1 MVSPEQGGDEVG
13 SDEKYLRISD
23 AARYVGLS
31 AASLYCY
38 RSRRVGPRSLK
49 VGGRV
54 LYRRA
59 DLDEWV
65 ERSGVVR
72 DASIEAR

>member
-1 MVSPEQGGDEVG
+1 MDG
-13 SDEKYLRISD
+13 EKYLRVD
-23 AARYVGLS
+23 EAARYVGMS

-59 DLDEWV
+59 DLDEWI
-65 ERSGVVR
+65 ERNAVVR
-72 DASIEAR
+72 EAEAAA

>member
-1 MVSPEQGGDEVG
+1 MADENG
-13 SDEKYLRISD
+13 YLRVD
-23 AARYVGLS
+23 EAARYVGMRP
-31 AASLYCY
+31 ASLYCY
-38 RSRRVGPRSLK
+38 RSRGTGPRSLK

-65 ERSGVVR
+65 ERHAAVR
-72 DASIEAR
+72 DGGPIGAAL

>member
-1 MVSPEQGGDEVG
+1 MDE
-13 SDEKYLRISD
+13 EKYFRVED
-23 AARYVGLS
+23 AARYVGMS

-59 DLDEWV
+59 DLDEWI

-72 DASIEAR
+72 DGVTVAKPAFEG

>member
-1 MVSPEQGGDEVG
+1 MG
-13 SDEKYLRISD
+13 SEEKYLRVAE
-23 AARYVGLS
+23 AADYVGV
-31 AASLYCY
+31 AVASLYCY
-38 RSRRVGPRSLK
+38 RSRGVGPRSLK

-65 ERSGVVR
+65 ERTGVVR
-72 DASIEAR
+72 EGGPTVG

>member
-1 MVSPEQGGDEVG
+1 MVNDGYMRVDE
-13 SDEKYLRISD
+13 
-23 AARYVGLS
+23 AARYVGMKT
-31 AASLYCY
+31 ASLYCY
-38 RSRRVGPRSLK
+38 RSRGIGPRSLK

-65 ERSGVVR
+65 ERH
-72 DASIEAR
+72 ASVADGGPIGAQNP

>member
-1 MVSPEQGGDEVG
+1 MDG
-13 SDEKYLRISD
+13 EKYLRVED
-23 AARYVGLS
+23 AARYVGMS

-38 RSRRVGPRSLK
+38 RSRKVGPRSLK

-59 DLDEWV
+59 DLDEWI
-65 ERSGVVR
+65 ERTGVVR
-72 DASIEAR
+72 DGLAESQAAFKG

>member
-1 MVSPEQGGDEVG
+1 MEGTSE
-13 SDEKYLRISD
+13 YLRVEQ
-23 AARYVGLS
+23 AAAYVGMS

-59 DLDEWV
+59 DLDEWI
-65 ERSGVVR
+65 ERSAVVR
-72 DASIEAR
+72 DATTQSA

>member
-1 MVSPEQGGDEVG
+1 VHVEDNSMESTGE
-13 SDEKYLRISD
+13 YLRVEQ
-23 AARYVGLS
+23 AAAYVGMS

-59 DLDEWV
+59 DLDEWI
-65 ERSGVVR
+65 ERSAVVR
-72 DASIEAR
+72 DATIQSA